1 VWWDARLLSGS
12 DLAIMHRDLYGTLP
26 ENQGKGMG
34 DLDRMER
41 LERLD
46 RLERLERQDR
56 MDRLAD
62 EPVRTNHIRA
72 NQRSVRVPAALVPLI
87 HGSWL
92 LKLPSYDPYK
102 NASSKSILLSSFGL
116 AGSGRWRFFQLSHDG
131 STLRWDWRK
140 FVLLMHVESVHACV
154 KDLTITLKFT
164 LEPDLRLQCRDKESH
179 ADWARGLTLVVMML
193 GNPDGLD
200 GKQAFGTTAR
210 TDSATMQNQPPS
222 PPKLLN
228 RLTSGSLRASA
239 AGLVTKD
246 ALRLAA
252 IQARKAFSDQSENSF
267 SDEDVDER
275 DECMSKL
282 KGGGNGGDC
291 AAPPDKHAISLRAH
305 AGALVH
311 RRRGVP
317 RSPFV
322 LDSNQRSPL
331 EPLSRS
337 ESARV
342 ADIEMGL
349 RGSPMVQPRSASF
362 TGESPCNMIS
372 YRRQENILF
381 QESRRSSFSKGNP
394 HVFLNVPGSTVAG
407 AANQATPSPNTLGRE
422 AAIQKFIELGE
433 GDATPDRSQRSHRSH
448 HLTSHVSQRSESQ
461 CSLSSQ
467 NSPSQHSQSNFGLA
481 RAVSINV
488 EMIDFGGLSF
498 GKMLGQGAEGPVY
511 AAWYHETP
519 VAVKRATSQAEI
531 DVHLH
536 AGWHDNV
543 VNLRGLAHNGGH
555 SYLVMELCPRGTL
568 DMLIHKGALSATSTF
583 DPTKLLPIARS
594 IARGMLHL
602 HCRLPPVFHRD
613 LKPANIFIG
622 HGFVMKIGDF
632 GMARHAV
639 ERQSTLPAC
648 GTNYTG
654 RLDRTLTPGV
664 VGTAAYSA
672 PEVLSPTT
680 PRAGTDQGVDPRLML
695 KADVYSFG
703 VILWELVSRKRPFSD
718 MDGFQ
723 IQTQWVLD
731 PESMRFSAV
740 EIPPGLDSAGRKA
753 MELLNRLIVSC
764 CSWEPEDRPSFDVI
778 LREISEIGGGGSPAK
793 RNGTQLVHPF

>member
-1 VWWDARLLSGS
+1 MWWDARLLSGS

-26 ENQGKGMG
+26 ENNGKGMG
-34 DLDRMER
+34 DIDRMER
-41 LERLD
+41 LERQERLD
-46 RLERLERQDR
+46 RLV
-56 MDRLAD
+56 D
-62 EPVRTNHIRA
+62 EPNRANHIRG
-72 NQRSVRVPAALVPLI
+72 NQRNVRVPTALVPLI
-87 HGSWL
+87 RGSWL
-92 LKLPSYDPYK
+92 LKLPSQDPFK
-102 NASSKSILLSSFGL
+102 HASSKSLLLSSFGL

-154 KDLTITLKFT
+154 EDLTITLKFT

-200 GKQAFGTTAR
+200 GKQAYGATAR
-210 TDSATMQNQPPS
+210 EDSVTISKQPPS

-246 ALRLAA
+246 ALRMAA
-252 IQARKAFSDQSENSF
+252 IQARKAFSEQSEKSF

-275 DECMSKL
+275 DECISKL
-282 KGGGNGGDC
+282 KHGEDGEDC
-291 AAPPDKHAISLRAH
+291 AMTPTGKHAISLYAH
-305 AGALVH
+305 AGSVVH

-317 RSPFV
+317 RSPFGK
-322 LDSNQRSPL
+322 DAGPRSPAGA
-331 EPLSRS
+331 LSRS
-337 ESARV
+337 ESAHV

-362 TGESPCNMIS
+362 TGESPSKRIS
-372 YRRQENILF
+372 FRRQENILF
-381 QESRRSSFSKGNP
+381 QEGRRSSFSKGNP
-394 HVFLNVPGSTVAG
+394 HVFLNVPGPKG
-407 AANQATPSPNTLGRE
+407 ATTGATNQATPSPNALRRE
-422 AAIQKFIELGE
+422 AAIKELIHDGE
-433 GDATPDRSQRSHRSH
+433 GEPTPDRLH
-448 HLTSHVSQRSESQ
+448 HLHHSTSHISQRSESQ
-461 CSLSSQ
+461 CSHSSQ
-467 NSPSQHSQSNFGLA
+467 NSPSQHSQSHLGLN

-488 EMIDFGGLSF
+488 EMIDFDGLSF

-568 DMLIHKGALSATSTF
+568 DMLIHKGALSASSSF

-602 HCRLPPVFHRD
+602 HRRLPPVFHRD

-639 ERQSTLPAC
+639 DRQSALPAC

-680 PRAGTDQGVDPRLML
+680 PRAGTNEGIDPSLML

-703 VILWELVSRKRPFSD
+703 VILWELVSRKRPFAD

-731 PESMRFSAV
+731 PELMRFSAV
-740 EIPPGLDSAGRKA
+740 EIPPGLDNAGRKA

-764 CSWEPEDRPSFDVI
+764 CSWEPLDRPSFDEI
-778 LREISEIGGGGSPAK
+778 LREISEMGGGGSPTK
-793 RNGTQLVHPF
+793 RAGGTQLVSPF

>member
-1 VWWDARLLSGS
+1 
-12 DLAIMHRDLYGTLP
+12 MHRDLYGTLP
-26 ENQGKGMG
+26 ETNGKGKG
-34 DLDRMER
+34 EIDRMER
-41 LERLD
+41 LERQD
-46 RLERLERQDR
+46 RLERLVDDPNR
-56 MDRLAD
+56 AS
-62 EPVRTNHIRA
+62 HIRA
-72 NQRSVRVPAALVPLI
+72 NHRNLRAPAALVPLI

-92 LKLPSYDPYK
+92 LKLPSYDPCK
-102 NASSKSILLSSFGL
+102 KASSRNLLLSSFGL

-154 KDLTITLKFT
+154 EDLTITLKFT
-164 LEPDLRLQCRDKESH
+164 LEPELRLQCRDKQTH

-200 GKQAFGTTAR
+200 GKQAFGASAR
-210 TDSATMQNQPPS
+210 ADSVTLSKQPPS

-246 ALRLAA
+246 ALRMAA
-252 IQARKAFSDQSENSF
+252 FQARKAFSDQSEKSF
-267 SDEDVDER
+267 SDEDGDAT
-275 DECMSKL
+275 DECNSKRRD
-282 KGGGNGGDC
+282 GGDG
-291 AAPPDKHAISLRAH
+291 AMTPTSKHAISLRAH
-305 AGALVH
+305 AGAVVH
-311 RRRGVP
+311 RRRAGP
-317 RSPFV
+317 RSPF
-322 LDSNQRSPL
+322 LADANPCSPA
-331 EPLSRS
+331 EALSRS
-337 ESARV
+337 ESARF

-362 TGESPCNMIS
+362 TGESPSKLSS

-381 QESRRSSFSKGNP
+381 QEGRRSSFSKGNP
-394 HVFLNVPGSTVAG
+394 HVLLNVPGAVGTAVRAVYQ
-407 AANQATPSPNTLGRE
+407 AAPSPCGLGRE
-422 AAIQKFIELGE
+422 AAAKELVYDGE
-433 GDATPDRSQRSHRSH
+433 GEPTSDRLQHSH
-448 HLTSHVSQRSESQ
+448 HSPYSTSHISQRSESQ

-467 NSPSQHSQSNFGLA
+467 NSPSQLSQSHLGLT

-488 EMIDFGGLSF
+488 EMIDFSGLSF

-543 VNLRGLAHNGGH
+543 VNLRGLAHSGGH

-568 DMLIHKGALSATSTF
+568 DMLIHKGALSASSSV

-639 ERQSTLPAC
+639 ERQTALSAC

-654 RLDRTLTPGV
+654 LLDRTLTPGV
-664 VGTAAYSA
+664 IGTAAYSA

-680 PRAGTDQGVDPRLML
+680 PRAGSNDGAGVDPTLML

-703 VILWELVSRKRPFSD
+703 VILWELVSRKRPFAD

-740 EIPPGLDSAGRKA
+740 EIPPGLDTAGKKA

-764 CSWEPEDRPSFDVI
+764 CSWEPRDRPSFDVI
-778 LREISEIGGGGSPAK
+778 LREISEMGGGGSPTK
-793 RNGTQLVHPF
+793 RAGGTQLVSPF